1 MESGAATIQ
10 LPAPTTDEEWAN
22 RITHGFGLLLSPV
35 ALAVLVSS
43 SMTQGE
49 ISLTGCIVFGITLVF
64 MYAASTL
71 YHSFPVSRLKPLLRL
86 LDHVAIYLLIA
97 GSYTAFAL
105 CFFDG
110 GLPWALMGL
119 EWGIALFGIV
129 YKVFSTNRYGLFSMI
144 LYLVMGGLGGAVVD
158 PLAAV
163 APAGCV
169 TLFVVGGVCYMV
181 GVVFFA
187 WERLP
192 YNHAIWHVFV
202 LAGSLCHCLAVALFV

>member
-1 MESGAATIQ
+1 MY
-10 LPAPTTDEEWAN
+10 APTAAEEWAN
-22 RITHGFGLLLSPV
+22 SITHGFGLLLSLVGLVVLIFSSV
-35 ALAVLVSS
+35 A
-43 SMTQGE
+43 QGE
-49 ISLTGCIVFGITLVF
+49 ISLAGCSVFGVTLVL

-71 YHSFPVSRLKPLLRL
+71 YHSFPVSRLKRLLRL
-86 LDHVAIYLLIA
+86 LDHVSIYLLIA

-105 CFFDG
+105 CFLDG
-110 GLPWALMGL
+110 GLPWSLMGL
-119 EWGIALFGIV
+119 EWGLALFGIV
-129 YKVFSTNRYGLFSMI
+129 YKIFSTNRYGPFSMV
-144 LYLVMGGLGGAVVD
+144 LYLAMGWLTGAVVE
-158 PLAAV
+158 PMATV